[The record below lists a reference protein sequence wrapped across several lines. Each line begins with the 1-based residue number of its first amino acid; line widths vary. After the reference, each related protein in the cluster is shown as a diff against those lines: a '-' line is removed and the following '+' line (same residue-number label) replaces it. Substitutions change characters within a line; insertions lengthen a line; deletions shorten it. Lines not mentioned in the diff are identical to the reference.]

1 MSGVLAIIGGSGLYD
16 VESLEDVEERWVSTP
31 YGAPSDAVIR
41 GRMKGTD
48 TTVLFLRGTGAGTAS
63 PERDQLPREPLRAQ
77 AARRDP
83 RALGQRRRSMK
94 EEIARG
100 ISWSSIS
107 SSI

>member
-48 TTVLFLRGTGAGTAS
+48 TTVLFLPRHGRGH
-63 PERDQLPREPLRAQ
+63 RI
-77 AARRDP
+77 P
-83 RALGQRRRSMK
+83 RARSTT
-94 EEIARG
+94 ART
-100 ISWSSIS
+100 SAPSSCS
-107 SSI
+107 APRTCSRSAPSAR